1 MKFILSNQTLREK
14 WVKLVNEAKEGQK
27 RTGDIEEED
36 TSVSI
41 SADSTSMF
49 TSAMTLMISTSSPG
63 LSAVSMYNK
72 LKSFELKCI
81 R

>member
-1 MKFILSNQTLREK
+1 MNQA
-14 WVKLVNEAKEGQK
+14 EADRDK
-27 RTGDIEEED
+27 EED

-49 TSAMTLMISTSSPG
+49 TSAMTLMISTSNPG
-63 LSAVSMYNK
+63 LSAVSIYSKLINIE
-72 LKSFELKCI
+72 LKSI